1 LAFLTFQGIKMQV
14 LVTGGAGYIG
24 SHTVLSLLENNYEV
38 IVYDNLANS
47 SIESISRVEKLT
59 AKKVEFVEG
68 NICDKDKLSQVFKQY
83 QIDAVIHFAALKAVG
98 ESAQIPLSYYQNNVH
113 GTVCLLEV
121 MQQHKVNNFIF
132 SSSATVYGE
141 ENDVPYVESMKLG
154 TPSSPYGASKVMV
167 ERVLADLAASDNA
180 FRGVSLRY
188 FNPIGAHESGNIG
201 EDPKGIPNNLLPYVA
216 QVAVG
221 KRDKLCIFGDD
232 YPTKDGTCERDY
244 LHVMDLAQGHVA
256 ALDWLNRHIEFTGV
270 EAFNLGTGNG
280 TSVFAIVKTFELA
293 INKKIK
299 FEVSPRRA
307 GDLSAFWAN
316 ANKANQQLNWQASR
330 TLEQMMEDTWRWQSN
345 NPNGYL
351 V

>member
-1 LAFLTFQGIKMQV
+1 MQV

-24 SHTVLSLLENNYEV
+24 SHTVLSLLENNYDV

-47 SIESISRVEKLT
+47 SIVSIDRVEKLT
-59 AKKVEFVEG
+59 GKSVRFVEG
-68 NICDKDKLSQVFKQY
+68 DICDKEKLSQVFKQSN
-83 QIDAVIHFAALKAVG
+83 IDAVIHFAALKAVG
-98 ESAQIPLSYYQNNVH
+98 ESAEIPLSYYQNNVH

-121 MQQHKVNNFIF
+121 MPQHKVHNFIF

-141 ENDVPYVESMKLG
+141 ENDVPYVETMKLG

-167 ERVLADLAASDNA
+167 ERILADLALSDEN

-188 FNPIGAHESGNIG
+188 FNPIGAHESGTIG

-221 KRDKLCIFGDD
+221 KRDKLSIFGDD
-232 YPTKDGTCERDY
+232 YPTKDGSCERDY

-256 ALDWLNRHIEFTGV
+256 ALDWLNRNSDFSGV

-280 TSVFAIVKTFELA
+280 VSVFAIVNAFEQA
-293 INKKIK
+293 INNKIP

-307 GDLSAFWAN
+307 GDLPAFWAN
-316 ANKANQQLNWQASR
+316 ASKANKELNWQANRS
-330 TLEQMMEDTWRWQSN
+330 LEQMMADTWRWQSN
-345 NPNGYL
+345 NPNGFL

>member
-1 LAFLTFQGIKMQV
+1 MKI

-24 SHTVLSLLENNYEV
+24 SHTVLSLLENNYDV
-38 IVYDNLANS
+38 VVYDNLVNS
-47 SIESISRVEKLT
+47 SIESIDRVEKL
-59 AKKVEFVEG
+59 AGKKVEFVEG
-68 NICDKDKLSQVFKQY
+68 DICDKDKLSQVFKQY
-83 QIDAVIHFAALKAVG
+83 KIDAVIHFAALKAVG
-98 ESAQIPLSYYQNNVH
+98 ESTQIPLSYYQNNVH

-121 MQQHKVNNFIF
+121 MQKNEVNDFIF

-141 ENDVPYVESMKLG
+141 ENDIPYVETMKLG

-167 ERVLADLAASDNA
+167 ERILADLAQSDDN

-188 FNPIGAHESGNIG
+188 FNPIGAHESGTIG

-221 KRDKLCIFGDD
+221 KREKLSVFGDD
-232 YPTKDGTCERDY
+232 YETKDGSCERDY

-256 ALDWLNRHIEFTGV
+256 ALDWLNRHSDFSGV

-280 TSVFAIVKTFELA
+280 VSVFAILKAFELA
-293 INKKIK
+293 TNKGIK

-307 GDLSAFWAN
+307 GDLPAFWAN
-316 ANKANQQLNWQASR
+316 ANKANKELNWQADR
-330 TLEQMMEDTWRWQSN
+330 NLEQMMEDTWRWQSK

>member
-1 LAFLTFQGIKMQV
+1 MQV

-24 SHTVLSLLENNYEV
+24 SHTVLSLLTHNYDV
-38 IVYDNLANS
+38 VVYDNLSNS
-47 SIESISRVEKLT
+47 SVESIARVEKLT
-59 AKKVEFVEG
+59 GKSVSFVEG
-68 NICDKDKLSQVFKQY
+68 DICDKAKLSDVFEQFN
-83 QIDAVIHFAALKAVG
+83 IDAVIHFAALKAVG

-113 GTVCLLEV
+113 GSVCLLEV
-121 MQQHKVNNFIF
+121 MQQYNVHNFIF

-141 ENDVPYVESMKLG
+141 ENDVPYVETMKLG

-167 ERVLADLAASDNA
+167 ERVLADFALSDTN

-188 FNPIGAHESGNIG
+188 FNPIGAHESGDIG

-221 KRDKLCIFGDD
+221 KRDKLSIFGDD
-232 YPTKDGTCERDY
+232 YPTADGSCERDY

-256 ALDWLNRHIEFTGV
+256 ALDWLNSNNEFRGV

-280 TSVFAIVKTFELA
+280 VSVFAIVKAFEQA
-293 INKKIK
+293 INNSIA

-307 GDLSAFWAN
+307 GDLPAFWAN
-316 ANKANQQLNWQASR
+316 ATKANNELNWQASR
-330 TLEQMMEDTWRWQSN
+330 SLEQMMSDTWRWQLN
-345 NPNGYL
+345 NPDGYQA
-351 V
+351 

>member
-1 LAFLTFQGIKMQV
+1 M
-14 LVTGGAGYIG
+14 
-24 SHTVLSLLENNYEV
+24 
-38 IVYDNLANS
+38 IVYDNLVNS
-47 SIESISRVEKLT
+47 SIESIDRVEKL
-59 AKKVEFVEG
+59 AGKKVEFIEG
-68 NICDKDKLSQVFKQY
+68 DICDKEKLSKVFEQFT
-83 QIDAVIHFAALKAVG
+83 IDAVIHFAALKAVG
-98 ESAQIPLSYYQNNVH
+98 ESAQIPLSYYQNNVY

-121 MQQHKVNNFIF
+121 MQQHKVHNFIF

-141 ENDVPYVESMKLG
+141 ENDVPYVETMKLG

-167 ERVLADLAASDNA
+167 ERVLGDLAQSNSN

-188 FNPIGAHESGNIG
+188 FNPIGAHESGQIG

-221 KRDKLCIFGDD
+221 KREKLGIFGDD
-232 YPTKDGTCERDY
+232 YPTKDGSCERDY

-256 ALDWLNRHIEFTGV
+256 ALDWLNRHSEFSGV

-280 TSVFAIVKTFELA
+280 VSVFAIVKAFEKA
-293 INKKIK
+293 IDKKIP
-299 FEVSPRRA
+299 FEVSPRRT
-307 GDLSAFWAN
+307 GDLPAFWAD
-316 ANKANQQLNWQASR
+316 ANKANKALNWQAKRSV
-330 TLEQMMEDTWRWQSN
+330 EQMMADTWRWQST

>member
-1 LAFLTFQGIKMQV
+1 MRV

-38 IVYDNLANS
+38 VVYDNLVNS
-47 SIESISRVEKLT
+47 SVESIDRVEKLSG
-59 AKKVEFVEG
+59 KKVEFIEG
-68 NICDKDKLSQVFKQY
+68 DICDKQNLNKVFEKFT
-83 QIDAVIHFAALKAVG
+83 IDAVIHFAALKAVG

-121 MQQHKVNNFIF
+121 MQEKNVQNFIF

-141 ENDVPYVESMKLG
+141 ENDVPYVETMKLG

-167 ERVLADLAASDNA
+167 ERVLVDTSNSNKE

-188 FNPIGAHESGNIG
+188 FNPIGAHESGTIG

-221 KRDKLCIFGDD
+221 KREKLGIFGDD
-232 YPTKDGTCERDY
+232 YPTKDGSCERDY
-244 LHVMDLAQGHVA
+244 IHVMDLAQGHVA
-256 ALDWLNRHIEFTGV
+256 ALDWLNRNNDFRGV

-280 TSVFAIVKTFELA
+280 ISVFAIVKAFEQA
-293 INKKIK
+293 INKTIP
-299 FEVSPRRA
+299 FEISPRRA
-307 GDLSAFWAN
+307 GDLPAFWAN
-316 ANKANQQLNWQASR
+316 ASKANKELNWQATR
-330 TLEQMMEDTWRWQSN
+330 NLEQMMADTWRWQSN

-351 V
+351 AE

>member
-1 LAFLTFQGIKMQV
+1 MKV

-24 SHTVLSLLENNYEV
+24 SHTVLSLLENNYDV
-38 IVYDNLANS
+38 VVYDNLCNS
-47 SIESISRVEKLT
+47 SVESLRRVEKLT
-59 AKKVEFVEG
+59 GKSVKFIQGDICSKDDLTKVF
-68 NICDKDKLSQVFKQY
+68 NQFN
-83 QIDAVIHFAALKAVG
+83 IDAVIHFAALKAVG
-98 ESAQIPLSYYQNNVH
+98 ESAEIPLSYYQNNVH

-121 MQQHKVNNFIF
+121 MQQQKVHNFIF

-141 ENDVPYVESMKLG
+141 ESDVPYVETMKLG

-167 ERVLADLAASDNA
+167 ERVLADTANA
-180 FRGVSLRY
+180 NKEFRGVSLRY
-188 FNPIGAHESGNIG
+188 FNPIGAHESGAIG

-221 KRDKLCIFGDD
+221 KRDKLSIFGDD
-232 YPTKDGTCERDY
+232 YPTQDGSCERDY

-256 ALDWLNRHIEFTGV
+256 ALNWLNRNDEFRGV

-280 TSVFAIVKTFELA
+280 ISVFAIVKAFEKA
-293 INKKIK
+293 INKTIP
-299 FEVSPRRA
+299 FDVSPRRA
-307 GDLSAFWAN
+307 GDLPAFWAN
-316 ANKANQQLNWQASR
+316 ASKANKELNWQATRS
-330 TLEQMMEDTWRWQSN
+330 LEQMMADTWHWQSN

>member
-1 LAFLTFQGIKMQV
+1 MKV

-38 IVYDNLANS
+38 VVYDSLVNS
-47 SIESISRVEKLT
+47 SIESLDRVENL
-59 AKKVEFVEG
+59 AGKKVEFVEG
-68 NICDKDKLSQVFKQY
+68 DICDKEKLSTVFEQFE
-83 QIDAVIHFAALKAVG
+83 IGAVIHFAALKAVG
-98 ESAQIPLSYYQNNVH
+98 ESAKIPLSYYQNNVH

-121 MQQHKVNNFIF
+121 MQQHKVHNFIF

-141 ENDVPYVESMKLG
+141 ENNVPYVETMKLG

-167 ERVLADLAASDNA
+167 ERVLNDLALSDSN

-188 FNPIGAHESGNIG
+188 FNPIGAHESGQIG

-221 KRDKLCIFGDD
+221 KREKLSIFGDD
-232 YPTKDGTCERDY
+232 YPTQDGSCERDY

-256 ALDWLNRHIEFTGV
+256 ALDWLNRHNDFTGV

-280 TSVFAIVKTFELA
+280 VSVFAIVKAFEKA
-293 INKKIK
+293 IDKTIP

-307 GDLSAFWAN
+307 GDLPAFWAN
-316 ANKANQQLNWQASR
+316 ATKANEQLNWQAKR
-330 TLEQMMEDTWRWQSN
+330 NLTQMMSDTWRWQSS

-351 V
+351 A

>member
-1 LAFLTFQGIKMQV
+1 MKV

-24 SHTVLSLLENNYEV
+24 SHTVLSLLENNYDV
-38 IVYDNLANS
+38 VVYDNLVNS
-47 SIESISRVEKLT
+47 SVESIDRVEKLSG
-59 AKKVEFVEG
+59 KFVEFVEG
-68 NICDKDKLSQVFKQY
+68 DICDKDKLSHVFKQF
-83 QIDAVIHFAALKAVG
+83 QIEAVIHFAALKAVG
-98 ESAQIPLSYYQNNVH
+98 ESAKIPLSYYQNNVY
-113 GTVCLLEV
+113 GSVCLLEV
-121 MQQHKVNNFIF
+121 MQQHKVHNFIF

-141 ENDVPYVESMKLG
+141 ENEAPYVETMKLG
-154 TPSSPYGASKVMV
+154 NPSSPYGASKVMV
-167 ERVLADLAASDNA
+167 ERVLADFANSDAS

-188 FNPIGAHESGNIG
+188 FNPIGAHESGTIG

-221 KRDKLCIFGDD
+221 KRDKLSIFGDD
-232 YPTKDGTCERDY
+232 YATKDGSCERDY

-256 ALDWLNRHIEFTGV
+256 ALDWLNRHNEFSGV

-280 TSVFAIVKTFELA
+280 VSVFSIVEAFEEA
-293 INKKIK
+293 CDKKIP

-307 GDLSAFWAN
+307 GDLAAFWAN
-316 ANKANQQLNWQASR
+316 ASKANKELNWQANRS
-330 TLEQMMEDTWRWQSN
+330 LAQMMTDTWRWQSN

>member
-1 LAFLTFQGIKMQV
+1 MNV

-24 SHTVLSLLENNYEV
+24 SHTVLSLLENNYDV
-38 IVYDNLANS
+38 IVYDNLVNS
-47 SIESISRVEKLT
+47 TIESINRVKKLT
-59 AKKVEFVEG
+59 GKSVTFVEG
-68 NICDKDKLSQVFKQY
+68 DICDTDKLNYLFIRF

-98 ESAQIPLSYYQNNVH
+98 ESTKIPLSYYQNNVY
-113 GTVCLLEV
+113 GSVCLLEV
-121 MQQHKVNNFIF
+121 MQQHNVHNFIF

-141 ENDVPYVESMKLG
+141 ENEVPYVETMKLG

-167 ERVLADLAASDNA
+167 ERVLADFALSDNN

-188 FNPIGAHESGNIG
+188 FNPIGAHESGTIG

-221 KRDKLCIFGDD
+221 KRDKLAIFGDD
-232 YPTKDGTCERDY
+232 YPTKDGSCERDY

-256 ALDWLNRHIEFTGV
+256 ALDWLNRQSDFSGV

-280 TSVFAIVKTFELA
+280 VSVFAIVKAFEQV
-293 INKKIK
+293 INKKIP
-299 FEVSPRRA
+299 FEVSPRRT
-307 GDLSAFWAN
+307 GDLPAFWAN
-316 ANKANQQLNWQASR
+316 ANKAHKELKWQASK

>member
-1 LAFLTFQGIKMQV
+1 MKV

-24 SHTVLSLLENNYEV
+24 SHTVLSLLENNFEV
-38 IVYDNLANS
+38 VVYDSLVNS
-47 SIESISRVEKLT
+47 SVESLDRVEKL
-59 AKKVEFVEG
+59 AGKKVEFVEG
-68 NICDKDKLSQVFKQY
+68 DICDKEKLSAVFEQFE
-83 QIDAVIHFAALKAVG
+83 IGAVIHFAALKAVG
-98 ESAQIPLSYYQNNVH
+98 ESADIPLSYYQNNVH
-113 GTVCLLEV
+113 GSVCLLEV
-121 MQQHKVNNFIF
+121 MQKNNVHDFIF

-141 ENDVPYVESMKLG
+141 ENDVPYAETMKLG

-167 ERVLADLAASDNA
+167 ERVLSDLALSDSN

-188 FNPIGAHESGNIG
+188 FNPIGAHESGQIG

-221 KRDKLCIFGDD
+221 KREKLSIFGDD
-232 YPTKDGTCERDY
+232 YPTQDGSCERDY

-256 ALDWLNRHIEFTGV
+256 ALDWLNRHNDFIGV

-280 TSVFAIVKTFELA
+280 VSVFAIVKAFEKA
-293 INKKIK
+293 IDKTIP

-307 GDLSAFWAN
+307 GDLPAFWAN
-316 ANKANQQLNWQASR
+316 ATKANEQLNWQAKR
-330 TLEQMMEDTWRWQSN
+330 NLTQMMSDTWRWQSS

-351 V
+351 A